1 MFLVGVTGG
10 IASGKSTV
18 ADMLGKFDNE
28 IIDADEIAR
37 EVVLPGTDGLNK
49 VVAEFGPQILEKDGS
64 LSRAKLAKL
73 VFEDPGKRLTL
84 EGILH
89 PLIKARTLEQITQS
103 KSDIVIYIVPLLVEA
118 RVDYPFDLVVTIEAG
133 TDNQIRRLIENRGMN
148 FEDAKARIAAQASE
162 TERVARA
169 DIRID
174 GSLNLVDLD
183 TAVSKLWSQ
192 VQDLAAK
199 KAKHGKN

>member
-49 VVAEFGPQILEKDGS
+49 VVAEFGPQIREKDGS

-73 VFEDPGKRLTL
+73 VFEDPEKRLTL

-118 RVDYPFDLVVTIEAG
+118 KVDYPFDLVVTIEAG
-133 TDNQIRRLIENRGMN
+133 TDNQIRRLIENRGMS

-174 GSLNLVDLD
+174 GSLNLVDLEE
-183 TAVSKLWSQ
+183 AVSKLWSQ
-192 VQDLAAK
+192 VQVLAAK
-199 KAKHGKN
+199 KAEHGKN

>member
-37 EVVLPGTDGLNK
+37 EVVLPGSEGLRK

-64 LSRAKLAKL
+64 LSRSELAKL
-73 VFEDPGKRLTL
+73 VFEDPEKRLTL

-89 PLIKARTLEQITQS
+89 PLIRDRTLERISQS

-118 RVDYPFDLVVTIEAG
+118 KVDYPFDFVATIEAG
-133 TDNQIRRLIENRGMN
+133 TGNQTRRLIENRGLS
-148 FEDAKARIAAQASE
+148 FEEANARITAQASE
-162 TERVARA
+162 AERVARA
-169 DIRID
+169 DVRID
-174 GSLNLVDLD
+174 GSLGLADLEV
-183 TAVSKLWSQ
+183 AVSKLWSQ
-192 VQDLAAK
+192 ILLLAAR
-199 KAKHGKN
+199 KAEDGKN